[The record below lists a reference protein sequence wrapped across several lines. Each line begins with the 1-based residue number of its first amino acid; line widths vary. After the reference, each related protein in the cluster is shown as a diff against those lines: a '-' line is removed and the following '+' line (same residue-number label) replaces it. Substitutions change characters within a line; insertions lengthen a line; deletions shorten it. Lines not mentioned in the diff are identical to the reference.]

1 MRLVTPSVEW
11 RSAFLEMARE
21 CEAAGEHR
29 YALAL
34 RDFESYLQ
42 KIEAARPGHNLP
54 DGWVPG
60 TEFWLED
67 SGQIIASARLRLALT
82 PDLENEGGHVGYDVR
97 PSMRRRGH
105 GTALL
110 RLALAEARALGIAR
124 VRVTCD
130 DDNIGSIKVIERNGG
145 VLAGRGVSKNTGKA
159 VRQYWIESHQ
169 PMPRGCGA

>member
-1 MRLVTPSVEW
+1 MRLVTPSVQW

-97 PSMRRRGH
+97 PSMRRAPR
-105 GTALL
+105 
-110 RLALAEARALGIAR
+110 AR
-124 VRVTCD
+124 C
-130 DDNIGSIKVIERNGG
+130 SPG
-145 VLAGRGVSKNTGKA
+145 VGRGAHS
-159 VRQYWIESHQ
+159 ESRESES
-169 PMPRGCGA
+169 PAMTTTSGRSR